1 MIKMK
6 RKGKIKGIDAA
17 SCYEFSAKQGKVLTI
32 FLKKYEIIGG
42 FVCCQNFPRQPRKIL
57 GTYPI
62 NFKTYPTC
70 CCYIVFV
77 WRQKSKRNS
86 IWLLSELALVIRNIF
101 ITWSK
106 NDRKWNEPSKWMM
119 YKDGFIY
126 HVTAHNSDKSDS
138 KWNELRK

>member
-86 IWLLSELALVIRNIF
+86 IWLLSELALVIRDIF
-101 ITWSK
+101 IT
-106 NDRKWNEPSKWMM
+106 
-119 YKDGFIY
+119 
-126 HVTAHNSDKSDS
+126 
-138 KWNELRK
+138 